1 MEQDVQAHTV
11 APSGGNYATK
21 LMTPN
26 PGIMIW
32 VWVVFIALLVLLHKF
47 AWKPILAAV
56 SDRERKLKESLSKA
70 DEAVANAATI
80 EAEQRKI
87 LEQARSEAT
96 RIISEQRDY
105 AAKFKANSEADAKVA
120 AEKIVDQAKSE
131 IHAAQQQAR
140 TELSRYA
147 AELSVGVAEKIL
159 RQKLDTPDQA
169 FAQQM
174 VSEASKG

>member
-1 MEQDVQAHTV
+1 MDQEVQAHTA
-11 APSGGNYATK
+11 APAGGGIATQ
-21 LMTPN
+21 LMTPD
-26 PGIMIW
+26 PGVMIW

-56 SDRERKLKESLSKA
+56 AARESKLKDSLEQA
-70 DEAVANAATI
+70 DQAVAKAADI
-80 EAEQRKI
+80 EAQQRKI
-87 LEQARSEAT
+87 LDEARNEAA

-105 AAKFKANSEADAKVA
+105 AAKFKTSSEAEAKAA
-120 AEKIVDQAKSE
+120 AEKIVDEAKSE
-131 IHAAQQQAR
+131 IKAAQQQAR
-140 TELSRYA
+140 NELSRHA

>member
-1 MEQDVQAHTV
+1 MEQEVQAHTS
-11 APSGGNYATK
+11 AQAGGGFATQ

-56 SDRERKLKESLSKA
+56 ADREQKLKDSLSKA
-70 DEAVANAATI
+70 DEAVAKAADI

-87 LEQARSEAT
+87 LDEARSEAA

-105 AAKFKANSEADAKVA
+105 AAKFKANAETDAKVA
-120 AEKIVDQAKSE
+120 ADKIVDEAKSE
-131 IHAAQQQAR
+131 IQAAQQQAR
-140 TELSRYA
+140 TELSHYA

-169 FAQQM
+169 FAQKM

>member
-1 MEQDVQAHTV
+1 V
-11 APSGGNYATK
+11 AK
-21 LMTPN
+21 
-26 PGIMIW
+26 
-32 VWVVFIALLVLLHKF
+32 
-47 AWKPILAAV
+47 AA
-56 SDRERKLKESLSKA
+56 D
-70 DEAVANAATI
+70 I

-87 LEQARSEAT
+87 LDEARSEAS

-105 AAKFKANSEADAKVA
+105 AAKFKSSSEADAKAA
-120 AEKIVDQAKSE
+120 AEKIVDEARSE
-131 IHAAQQQAR
+131 IQVAQQQAR

-169 FAQQM
+169 FAQRM

>member
-1 MEQDVQAHTV
+1 MEQEVQAHT
-11 APSGGNYATK
+11 AAEAGGGIANQ

-26 PGIMIW
+26 PGVMIW

-47 AWKPILAAV
+47 AWKPILSAV
-56 SDRERKLKESLSKA
+56 ADRERRLKESLEQA
-70 DEAVANAATI
+70 DKAVAKAADI

-87 LEQARSEAT
+87 LDEARSEAS

-105 AAKFKANSEADAKVA
+105 AAKFKSSSEADAKAA
-120 AEKIVDQAKSE
+120 AEKIVDEARSE
-131 IHAAQQQAR
+131 IQVAQQQAR

-159 RQKLDTPDQA
+159 RQKLDTPAQA
-169 FAQQM
+169 FAQRM